1 MTISILSA
9 LCGGL
14 ATVIT
19 AVATAYTSHVVA
31 KYKSQHEESNE
42 EIESLKRML
51 ETEQKFS
58 DRLLLRVKE
67 LESNIDHKNK
77 TT

>member
-1 MTISILSA
+1 MSIAILSA
-9 LCGGL
+9 VCGGL

-31 KYKSQHEESNE
+31 KYKAQDEESAK

-58 DRLLLRVKE
+58 DRLLHRVQE
-67 LESNIDHKNK
+67 LEKIVDQLNK
-77 TT
+77 